1 MSRVSLA
8 DLLDLPAGERL
19 EIAQAI
25 WDSIAARPESVPLTE
40 AQREELDRRLLEYED
55 NPDAG
60 ETWESVKRSL
70 DTE

>member
-70 DTE
+70 DSE

>member
-8 DLLDLPAGERL
+8 DLLDLPADERL

>member
-8 DLLDLPAGERL
+8 DLLDLPADERL

-70 DTE
+70 DSE